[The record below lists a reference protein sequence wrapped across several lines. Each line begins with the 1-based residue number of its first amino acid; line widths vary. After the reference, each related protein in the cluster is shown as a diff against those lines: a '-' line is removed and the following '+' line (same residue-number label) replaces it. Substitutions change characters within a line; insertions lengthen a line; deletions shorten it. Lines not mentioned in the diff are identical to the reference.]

1 MWLPM
6 IRRATAI
13 ASVTVLA
20 SVAPVLAAGGPAN
33 LLKVLGAQIASAK
46 KGKVTVLLPSTLSA
60 DAPASHLYGSGGATS
75 RGYDIQLAYAPRCF
89 DATAC
94 FLAEFWGNPGK
105 MFLKARVALAHG
117 ITGAYAGISCGASCG
132 PASIQWK
139 ESGVLYTMQWRAG
152 TEAKMIALANS
163 AIEAGPR

>member
-1 MWLPM
+1 MHPP
-6 IRRATAI
+6 I
-13 ASVTVLA
+13 AST
-20 SVAPVLAAGGPAN
+20 
-33 LLKVLGAQIASAK
+33 AQ
-46 KGKVTVLLPSTLSA
+46 
-60 DAPASHLYGSGGATS
+60 GGATS
-75 RGYDIQLAYAPRCF
+75 KGYDIQLAYAPKCF

-105 MFLKARVALAHG
+105 IVLKTRVALAHG
-117 ITGAYAGISCGASCG
+117 ITGAFHGISCGASCG

-152 TEAKMIALANS
+152 TKATMITLANS